1 MEKLEKYLDSL
12 PNSEFGKEYYVRRIS
27 ELTEKQKSEME
38 DLVIRLDNAGAK
50 KPLQWALS
58 EVRENIPHFGRF
70 LVLKKLFEIA
80 KSPKD
85 NLSIAF
91 DFDEEIEDKFL
102 EISNM
107 VGEEKFLDFLTSFSK
122 GVMYNV
128 VELIDEGN
136 RNVDKD
142 KVNWFL
148 LKTDEN
154 GKHSEQI
161 IQGLHEDFL
170 EFEDEIK

>member
-1 MEKLEKYLDSL
+1 MKNLEKYLEAS
-12 PNSEFGKEYYVRRIS
+12 SHKEFFERRIS
-27 ELTEKQKSEME
+27 KLTEEQKSELE

-50 KPLQWALS
+50 NPLQWAFS
-58 EVRENIPHFGRF
+58 EVSENIPQFGRF

-80 KSPKD
+80 KSPKE
-85 NLSIAF
+85 NISTAI
-91 DFDEEIEDKFL
+91 DFDDEVEEKFL
-102 EISNM
+102 EISKI
-107 VGEEKFLDFLTSFSK
+107 VGKKKFLDFLISFSK
-122 GVMYNV
+122 GIMYNV

-136 RNVDKD
+136 RNMDED
-142 KVNWFL
+142 KVNWVL
-148 LKTDEN
+148 LKTDEE